1 MLKKNKVLKK
11 FVYNKLAFIHVIFWM
26 FKKKLR
32 FTDFCAQVHFFKN
45 TALIIDVK
53 ISYLFY
59 TEVFKS

>member
-1 MLKKNKVLKK
+1 M
-11 FVYNKLAFIHVIFWM
+11 
-26 FKKKLR
+26 
-32 FTDFCAQVHFFKN
+32 DFCAQVHFFKN